1 MIRPA
6 AGADVP
12 ELAVLWERYRNEA
25 NDVRWPDAGQWQA
38 WILPRISAG
47 DVRIGT
53 VERTINAYV
62 AWQRV
67 RDVSTGVRNLE
78 IRELYVHP
86 DGRGQRL
93 GSGLL
98 ARAIDAA
105 RQRDCDAVELVNN
118 IDDEGVRALVGAFG
132 FERTSDA
139 LRLQLQRR

>member
-6 AGADVP
+6 AGADMPRLV
-12 ELAVLWERYRNEA
+12 LLWERYRAETS
-25 NDVRWPDAGQWQA
+25 DLRWSDEGQWQA

-62 AWQRV
+62 AWQRI
-67 RDVSTGVRNLE
+67 RDVTTGARNLE

-105 RQRDCDAVELVNN
+105 RQRDCEAVELVSN

-132 FERTSDA
+132 FEHTGAA

>member
-12 ELAVLWERYRNEA
+12 TLMLLWDRYRTET
-25 NDVRWPDAGQWQA
+25 NDRRWSDAAQWQK

-53 VERTINAYV
+53 AERTINAYV
-62 AWQRV
+62 AWQRI
-67 RDVSTGVRNLE
+67 RDVTTGARNLE

-105 RQRDCDAVELVNN
+105 RQRECEAVELVSN

-132 FERTSDA
+132 FEHTGDA

>member
-6 AGADVP
+6 AGADIP
-12 ELAVLWERYRNEA
+12 ELAVLWERYRSEA

-62 AWQRV
+62 AWQRI
-67 RDVSTGVRNLE
+67 RDVTTGARNLE

-105 RQRDCDAVELVNN
+105 RQRECEAVELVSN

-132 FERTSDA
+132 FEHTGVA

>member
-12 ELAVLWERYRNEA
+12 ELAALWERYRDEA
-25 NDVRWPDAGQWQA
+25 GDTRCADDASWRR

-47 DVRIGT
+47 DVRVGM
-53 VERTINAYV
+53 VERTPAAYV
-62 AWQRV
+62 AWQR
-67 RDVSTGVRNLE
+67 RAAAGTPPTLRIL
-78 IRELYVHP
+78 ELYVHP

-105 RQRDCDAVELVNN
+105 RARNCELVELAANVHG
-118 IDDEGVRALVGAFG
+118 DGVQALAGSFG
-132 FERTSDA
+132 FELADDVLR
-139 LRLQLQRR
+139 LRLQRR

>member
-12 ELAVLWERYRNEA
+12 TLMLLWDRYRTET
-25 NDVRWPDAGQWQA
+25 NDRRWSDAAQWQT

-53 VERTINAYV
+53 AERTINAYV
-62 AWQRV
+62 AWQRI
-67 RDVSTGVRNLE
+67 RDVTTGARNLE

-105 RQRDCDAVELVNN
+105 RQRECEAVELVSN

-132 FERTSDA
+132 FKHTGDA

>member
-1 MIRPA
+1 VIRPA
-6 AGADVP
+6 AGADIP
-12 ELAVLWERYRNEA
+12 DLALLWERYRSEA
-25 NDVRWPDAGQWQA
+25 RDDRWSDDGQWRG

-53 VERTINAYV
+53 VERRVHAYV

-67 RDVSTGVRNLE
+67 RHADSSNRSLE

-86 DGRGQRL
+86 EGRGQRL

-105 RQRDCDAVELVNN
+105 RQRDCDTVELVTNVY
-118 IDDEGVRALVGAFG
+118 DEGVRALVGPFG
-132 FERTSDA
+132 FELVDA
-139 LRLQLQRR
+139 TLRLQLQQR

>member
-6 AGADVP
+6 AGADMP
-12 ELAVLWERYRNEA
+12 RLVLLWQRYRAETS
-25 NDVRWPDAGQWQA
+25 DLRWSDEGQWQA

-62 AWQRV
+62 AWQRI
-67 RDVSTGVRNLE
+67 RDVTTGARNLE

-105 RQRDCDAVELVNN
+105 RQRDCEAVELVSN
-118 IDDEGVRALVGAFG
+118 IDD
-132 FERTSDA
+132 
-139 LRLQLQRR
+139 

>member
-62 AWQRV
+62 AWRRV

-93 GSGLL
+93 GSGFL

>member
-12 ELAVLWERYRNEA
+12 DLAELWERYRDEA
-25 NDVRWPDAGQWQA
+25 GDARCPDGDTWRR

-47 DVRIGT
+47 DVRVGM
-53 VERTINAYV
+53 VDRSPAAYV
-62 AWQRV
+62 AWQR
-67 RDVSTGVRNLE
+67 RADAETPSTLRIV
-78 IRELYVHP
+78 ELYVHP

-105 RQRDCDAVELVNN
+105 RARNCELVELVTNVQA
-118 IDDEGVRALVGAFG
+118 EAVQALASSFG
-132 FERTSDA
+132 FEPADGVLR
-139 LRLQLQRR
+139 LRLQRR